1 MARSVPI
8 RNRFPFHLCGKQLIT
23 LCYQLFALLKLVHLL
38 SFYSLEAVSVMEE
51 YHALILLLFRDQLE
65 L

>member
-1 MARSVPI
+1 MARSDPFH
-8 RNRFPFHLCGKQLIT
+8 NRSPFHLCGIQFDT
-23 LCYQLFALLKLVHLL
+23 LCFKLFALLELVHLP

-51 YHALILLLFRDQLE
+51 YHALILLPLQDHLE